1 MKKTLVS
8 ALTTA
13 LVVGAASTTFAAAN
27 PFEDVPADHW
37 AYDAIAQLA
46 ADGVIEGYGDGTYRG
61 DQEITRYEMAQMI
74 ARAMAKGGGDKALID
89 KLAAEFADELN
100 NLGVRVAALEKKVDN
115 VKWQGIIR
123 YRYINRHESDGPDRT
138 QIGAGPDIYG
148 AKKNNNQLL
157 LRLDPTFQINKH
169 WTGKARI
176 DYLRTDEMDSAA
188 NMNGESSN
196 GGANLDRV
204 WVEGKYDNFLL
215 KLGKFPVFTNAD
227 YGMTMNYRI
236 AGAEATFGKD
246 VQVSLRGG
254 RLNTTD
260 SKAFMHGGNSSGP
273 AGAGN
278 YTHGKLWNGNDN
290 GLTAD
295 VVSYYGV
302 EVFGDRS
309 KKFTWGLGWQHVR
322 GDKNHSLRNS
332 GTDDIN
338 IFNLGLGYK
347 FDKNVKLTGA
357 YSWSTGLEDATQPGH
372 GAANLG
378 QNFDQSK
385 YKYSYAFQL
394 NYKGADK
401 AKRGSWGAWVG
412 YRHLG
417 DFNTIYSTYT
427 LNGPQWGG
435 EKGLELGVNYAFDKN
450 IVGAVQYFRGT
461 ELYNGHSVNSTW
473 AELVFSF

>member
-13 LVVGAASTTFAAAN
+13 LVIGAASTTFAAAN

-115 VKWQGIIR
+115 VKWTGIIR
-123 YRYINRHESDGPDRT
+123 YRYINRHESDSDDR
-138 QIGAGPDIYG
+138 GDKNPPEGV
-148 AKKNNNQLL
+148 KKNNNQLL
-157 LRLDPTFQINKH
+157 LRLDPQFQINKN

-188 NMNGESSN
+188 NYGGESTN
-196 GGANLDRV
+196 GGANVDRV
-204 WVEGKYDNFLL
+204 WVEGKYTNFLI

-236 AGAEATFGKD
+236 AGAEAVFGKD
-246 VQVSLRGG
+246 VQVALRGG
-254 RLNTTD
+254 RLNMKD
-260 SKAFMHGGNSSGP
+260 SKAFMHGASSNGP
-273 AGAGN
+273 
-278 YTHGKLWNGNDN
+278 
-290 GLTAD
+290 TAD
-295 VVSYYGV
+295 ANFADSTAVSYYGV
-302 EVFGDRS
+302 EVYANPTKR
-309 KKFTWGLGWQHVR
+309 FTWGLGWQHVS
-322 GDKNHSLRNS
+322 GDKLGTLQDS
-332 GTDDIN
+332 GTDNIN

-357 YSWSTGLEDATQPGH
+357 YSWSTGLEDVTQPGAE
-372 GAANLG
+372 GNTRG
-378 QNFDQSK
+378 TNFDQNK
-385 YKYSYAFQL
+385 FKYSYAFQL
-394 NYKGADK
+394 SYKGANK
-401 AKRGSWGAWVG
+401 ANPRSWGAWVG

-435 EKGLELGVNYAFDKN
+435 EKGFELGVNYAFDKN

-461 ELYNGHSVNSTW
+461 EIANGHSVNSTW